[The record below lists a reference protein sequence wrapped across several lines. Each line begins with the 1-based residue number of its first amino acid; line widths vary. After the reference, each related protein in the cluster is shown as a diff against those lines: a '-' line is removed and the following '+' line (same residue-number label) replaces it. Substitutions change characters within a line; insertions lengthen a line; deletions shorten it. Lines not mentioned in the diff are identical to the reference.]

1 MSTAQEAFDPGL
13 DARAVRRTSS
23 SVMAMVLFILSES
36 MFFMAFFGIYASSSA
51 SQHAWPPLDV
61 PLPAL
66 GLPTAAIVVL
76 VVSAL
81 TMGLALRSV
90 RRRSA
95 AGIMKWLLATL
106 VLGVVFVV
114 LQVVG
119 YQDVGFGVHEGIY
132 ASLFYVMTAVGL
144 AHVVGGVVFL
154 TMVSMQGAAG
164 ELALR
169 RDPVEAASIYWFFV
183 VVLAIVLYVAF
194 YLGVTP

>member
-1 MSTAQEAFDPGL
+1 MSVSQDAFDPGL

-23 SVMAMVLFILSES
+23 SVMGMVIFVMSES
-36 MFFMAFFGIYASSSA
+36 MFFMAFFGIYASSHA
-51 SQHAWPPLDV
+51 SQHAWPPRDV

-66 GLPTAAIVVL
+66 GLPTTAVILLA
-76 VVSAL
+76 VSAL
-81 TMGLALRSV
+81 SMTLALRSV

-95 AGIMKWLLATL
+95 AGIVKWLLVTL
-106 VLGVVFVV
+106 VLGVGFVV

-154 TMVSMQGAAG
+154 AMVSMQGAAG

-169 RDPVEAASIYWFFV
+169 RDPVEAASVYWFFV
-183 VVLAIVLYVAF
+183 VALAIVLYVAF